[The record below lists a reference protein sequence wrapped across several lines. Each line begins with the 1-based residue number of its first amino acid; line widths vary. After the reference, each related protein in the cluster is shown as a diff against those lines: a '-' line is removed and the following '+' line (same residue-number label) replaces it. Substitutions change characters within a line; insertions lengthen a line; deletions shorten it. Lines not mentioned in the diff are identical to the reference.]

1 MVRTAIHSVKPD
13 HAATFRGRK
22 PTGAYQGELG
32 NDFHTRIEG
41 TRIKHHMGKTAIRMY
56 DKQSIVLRIETTTT
70 DISFS
75 QHYRKVVHRDGTESH
90 QFAPFKKSIYS
101 LAALRTVWGDAN
113 RRYLA
118 FLSAVDDPTNAIKD
132 VERISRPARAHN
144 RSYRGFNLFY
154 GDDLDLFRI
163 ITRGEFSISGFRNS
177 ELRKHGLIKKVRR
190 CYKYHLT
197 VPGRRITAT
206 ALKLREMFI
215 IPSLR
220 GLLYED

>member
-1 MVRTAIHSVKPD
+1 MWAKPD
-13 HAATFRGRK
+13 DVATFRGRK

-41 TRIKHHMGKTAIRMY
+41 TRTKHHMGKAAIRMY

-70 DISFS
+70 DISFF